1 MTRLTA
7 ISPRLVT
14 GPKPER
20 RKPHI
25 RSSTRG
31 QAGIPAGA
39 FQLEARMAYDR
50 YDPERGWRDDRP
62 DFSERGPRGWD
73 RGDDRDRD
81 FRGRENRGFF
91 ERMGDEV
98 RSWFD
103 DEDRGRPERDS
114 DWDDRGERSRF
125 GEPRRQMGDYG
136 RDDDRDRGYRP
147 MAGDYGRAGNWDVE
161 RHDSQ
166 WARDPYR
173 RTSLAGSRLRSNDDR
188 HYEDMRRRQAE
199 DLDRDYDE
207 YRRERASQFESDFGS
222 WRERR
227 MSKRE
232 MLRDIREHMEVVG
245 SDDKHVGTVDRVA
258 GDRIILTRS
267 DPQSGGVHHS
277 LSCSDLDRVEGD
289 RIILECSSEKARER
303 WRDEDRERALFERE
317 DQGSAGPHMLDRSF
331 SGTYR

>member
-1 MTRLTA
+1 
-7 ISPRLVT
+7 
-14 GPKPER
+14 
-20 RKPHI
+20 
-25 RSSTRG
+25 
-31 QAGIPAGA
+31 
-39 FQLEARMAYDR
+39 MAYDR
-50 YDPERGWRDDRP
+50 YGRERGWRDDRP

-73 RGDDRDRD
+73 RGGDRERD
-81 FRGRENRGFF
+81 FREREDRGFF

-98 RSWFD
+98 RSWFG
-103 DEDRGRPERDS
+103 DEDDHRRGDQGRQREDEWRQREHRERSHREDHARPQHWSRSESDYNRDYRPETDGGYR
-114 DWDDRGERSRF
+114 
-125 GEPRRQMGDYG
+125 PMTGDYG
-136 RDDDRDRGYRP
+136 RS
-147 MAGDYGRAGNWDVE
+147 GNWDAD

-166 WARDPYR
+166 WERDPYR
-173 RTSLAGSRLRSNDDR
+173 RTSFAGSRHRSNDDR

-232 MLRDIREHMEVVG
+232 MLRGIREHMEVVG

-277 LSCSDLDRVEGD
+277 LGCSDLDPVEGD